1 MKPSNWIDY
10 MADAI
15 GQPPQN
21 LSGFFRWA
29 LSGSFRVL
37 TLSGIASI
45 LAGVME
51 VSAVLLLGFMIDAA
65 LSSSS
70 YDPLSN
76 QVWLFAA
83 GIIFFL
89 VIRPI
94 IFGISSYM
102 QTVVVT
108 PNIFNL
114 VLSNFFS
121 NDLNQS
127 IASRIDFPVISLMF
141 KLSIFTHKAS
151 SFSLK
156 PLHFSHFVSD

>member
-1 MKPSNWIDY
+1 

-15 GQPPQN
+15 GPPPQN

-114 VLSNFFS
+114 VLSCTI
-121 NDLNQS
+121 S
-127 IASRIDFPVISLMF
+127 ITPMDIRSIDT
-141 KLSIFTHKAS
+141 IFRK
-151 SFSLK
+151 
-156 PLHFSHFVSD
+156 